1 MYRNRLLM
9 RFETCARGL
18 AARES
23 GRKKGRTPSF
33 LETISRKKRQM
44 VARRSQVD
52 ISSAVR
58 FDRSERP
65 IERGIWRNRYPCYGR
80 VLRVAGRWF
89 GGLFGPFR
97 GRFGSQICYFW
108 FICGKQFTSTVS
120 KSPSVSLT
128 KQLNWVIF
136 RYEVG
141 YFQFEAGY
149 FCVLSGL
156 FLGMS
161 WISPCCVHLYVFVFI

>member
-1 MYRNRLLM
+1 M
-9 RFETCARGL
+9 
-18 AARES
+18 
-23 GRKKGRTPSF
+23 
-33 LETISRKKRQM
+33 
-44 VARRSQVD
+44 D

-65 IERGIWRNRYPCYGR
+65 GERGIWRSRSPCYGR
-80 VLRVAGRWF
+80 ALRVAGRWF
-89 GGLFGPFR
+89 GRLFGPFR

-108 FICGKQFTSTVS
+108 FICGKQFTSSVS

-156 FLGMS
+156 FLGMP
-161 WISPCCVHLYVFVFI
+161 WISPPTPWPSLSPWLSPPSSLLPGMPGSTRLPSWPSFLCPVVGFPFL